1 MPLNWDALKRA
12 PTTARMSV
20 KPPLLLE
27 EVFESLAGVVGARRR
42 RGGRVGALG
51 VGSGSS
57 VFLDGHAK
65 FVERAVV
72 AGVLG
77 RDARFDR
84 LGAFELRAG
93 VEKAALLA
101 AMEFEL
107 ALGTFAVGIETGS
120 EDGAAVR
127 AARAGDGANHARS
140 ARAELI
146 GAARTAGWRLLLVRP
161 FPLL

>member
-1 MPLNWDALKRA
+1 VQLLRA
-12 PTTARMSV
+12 
-20 KPPLLLE
+20 
-27 EVFESLAGVVGARRR
+27 F
-42 RGGRVGALG
+42 GG
-51 VGSGSS
+51 
-57 VFLDGHAK
+57 
-65 FVERAVV
+65 
-72 AGVLG
+72 
-77 RDARFDR
+77 DARFDR

-101 AMEFEL
+101 TMEFEL

-146 GAARTAGWRLLLVRP
+146 GAARTAGRRLLLVRP
-161 FPLL
+161 FPLLCFFGIAVTAVTILAIHKRLRPPALADCHS